1 MIWGAADNSRH
12 SGRQDAGRS
21 TAHHSAS
28 PVTDADTNAPATLR
42 MTSNGRP
49 RQHRARF
56 ATWANGRTRSRS
68 KSWWRWEELNLTDP
82 AHRGGNI
89 TTSRISAGGQR
100 GGDARRFSVD
110 ETHCRGP
117 GNGTPPEGPESP
129 PGGDLLRALVMSRGS
144 LEGSSRIHGV
154 LPGRWLS
161 LAERNRSH
169 AADSV
174 ISYEPKGYL
183 LVLQAPSR

>member
-129 PGGDLLRALVMSRGS
+129 PGGDLLRALVMSRAPWKGVRGFTACCRVDGCRS
-144 LEGSSRIHGV
+144 L
-154 LPGRWLS
+154 
-161 LAERNRSH
+161 
-169 AADSV
+169 SV
-174 ISYEPKGYL
+174 TDHTPL
-183 LVLQAPSR
+183 TV